1 MGNGFAGK
9 FDRLSGLEHG
19 GAGGLNEIFIS
30 KLSFTNSTY
39 DNFLKNVFTP
49 TCIITHKTSYILI
62 FILWVSAALLYFR
75 VIFTY

>member
-30 KLSFTNSTY
+30 KLSFTNSR
-39 DNFLKNVFTP
+39 P
-49 TCIITHKTSYILI
+49 TTT
-62 FILWVSAALLYFR
+62 F
-75 VIFTY
+75 